1 MNESMIR
8 DINLAEEGKQR
19 YCLGREIYACFEYT
33 ERRILR

>member
-19 YCLGREIYACFEYT
+19 IAWVEKFMPVLKYT